1 MKIGEL
7 AKLTDVSVDTLRFYE
22 EKALLQP
29 SGRTDAG
36 YRHYDA
42 SAVEQVR
49 FIKTAQRLGFS
60 LQEILEVVPALVH
73 GDLHLSEVRAR
84 MQTKLDALDQQIERL
99 QQLRGELLLTMN
111 LFKCEGSVTL
121 NAKDLIQPV

>member
-1 MKIGEL
+1 
-7 AKLTDVSVDTLRFYE
+7 
-22 EKALLQP
+22 
-29 SGRTDAG
+29 
-36 YRHYDA
+36 
-42 SAVEQVR
+42 
-49 FIKTAQRLGFS
+49 
-60 LQEILEVVPALVH
+60 
-73 GDLHLSEVRAR
+73 